1 MKKVVTIGWWT
12 WTYNLLRALKPLEV
26 NINAIVSMSDDWWST
41 GVLRDEYWV
50 LPPWDLRRAL
60 VALAKDEDTVF
71 LRKLFNFRFK
81 WWSFDGHN
89 LGNLIMLA
97 ASEIEGDF
105 WKAINK
111 LEELFD
117 VKGKIY
123 PATFEKTR
131 IVAQLENGEI
141 IIWETNI
148 DVPKHDWNLRIKNFW
163 VVKEEYAKILN
174 SLKQHIEIPTVA
186 AAMEDVLKQANQD
199 RPNANPKVKEIL
211 VDADYIIIWPGDLF
225 TSVLPNILV
234 NDIAY
239 YLKKS
244 KAQKILMVNIFTK
257 YGETA
262 WFKLSDFLNEFKK
275 YMGSDIFDIVIA
287 QDPKLLHIPTNLINA
302 YKEEGKELVI
312 PDIQDSR
319 VVLYDL
325 ISQKDFI
332 RHDALKT
339 RKVLKK
345 LLNF

>member
-1 MKKVVTIGWWT
+1 MQKVVTIGWWT
-12 WTYNLLRALKPLEV
+12 WTYNLLRALKPLDV
-26 NINAIVSMSDDWWST
+26 HIGAIVSMSDDGWST
-41 GVLRDEYWV
+41 GVLRDEYGV
-50 LPPWDLRRAL
+50 LPPGDLRRAL

-105 WKAINK
+105 GKAINK

-131 IVAQLENGEI
+131 IVAKLENDEI

-148 DVPKHDWNLRIKNFW
+148 DVPKHDWNLRIKDFL
-163 VVKEEYAKILN
+163 VVKEEYARILN
-174 SLKQHIEIPTVA
+174 SLKQHIEIPSVV
-186 AAMEDVLKQANQD
+186 AAMEDVLKQARQD
-199 RPNANPKVKEIL
+199 RPNANPKIKEVL
-211 VDADYIIIWPGDLF
+211 LEADYIIIWPGDLF

-234 NDIAY
+234 NDIAS
-239 YLKKS
+239 YLQQS
-244 KAQKILMVNIFTK
+244 KAQKILMANIFTK
-257 YGETA
+257 YWETA
-262 WFKLSDFLNEFKK
+262 GFKLSDFLNEFKK
-275 YMGSDIFDIVIA
+275 YLGDDVFDLVVA
-287 QDPKLLHIPTNLINA
+287 QDPNLLDIPQDLLDA
-302 YKEEGKELVI
+302 YKQEGKELVI
-312 PDIQDSR
+312 SDIQDSR
-319 VVLYDL
+319 VILADL

-345 LLNF
+345 LLTS

>member
-1 MKKVVTIGWWT
+1 MTNVVTIGWWT
-12 WTYNLLRALKPLEV
+12 WTYNLLRALKPLDV
-26 NINAIVSMSDDWWST
+26 DIHAIVSMSDDWWST

-81 WWSFDGHN
+81 WGSFDGHN

-97 ASEIEGDF
+97 ASEIEWDF
-105 WKAINK
+105 GKAINK

-131 IVAQLENGEI
+131 IIAKLENNEI

-148 DVPKHDWNLRIKNFW
+148 DVPKHDGNLRIKDFL
-163 VVKEEYAKILN
+163 VVKEEYARILK
-174 SLKQHIEIPTVA
+174 SLKQHLEIPTVG
-186 AAMEDVLKQANQD
+186 AAMEDVLKQARQD
-199 RPNANPKVKEIL
+199 RPNANPKIKEVL
-211 VDADYIIIWPGDLF
+211 FQADYIIIGPGDLF

-234 NDIAY
+234 NNIAS
-239 YLKKS
+239 YLKQS
-244 KAQKILMVNIFTK
+244 KAKKILMANIFTK
-257 YGETA
+257 YWETA
-262 WFKLSDFLNEFKK
+262 GFKLSDFLEEFKK
-275 YMGSDIFDIVIA
+275 YLWEDIFDMVIA
-287 QDPKLLHIPTNLINA
+287 QDPDSLNIPKDLLEA
-302 YKEEGKELVI
+302 YKMEGKELVI
-312 PDIQDSR
+312 SDVKESR
-319 VVLYDL
+319 VILADL

-339 RKVLKK
+339 RKVLER
-345 LLNF
+345 LLNS